1 MSTIT
6 RNQFINQLNEHHG
19 VIDVNNLSDGLKK
32 SLEANGISEKQL
44 KEIAGPDGQIKGK
57 EEFKKLYTAVD
68 RYEEGRS
75 KSFETKVDTCGGQKI
90 PTTEGRLFEAFK
102 KEVDQNRLQ
111 AKYAQPGI
119 KGAKE
124 QPRLEAKSDALI
136 VPPEQRKSHV
146 ILDVKHV
153 FQKSLYP
160 PNDKRGKEACREA
173 AEKQLKDY
181 NKAHHK
187 PHELNGKDQTIQIAY
202 QEDKNGR
209 LKTDSAQAKIA
220 REYID
225 KKLDNGQ
232 PVLVGT
238 SQQRLGINHDKMTD
252 HFVTI
257 IGRGYDK
264 DGRLYY
270 QYRDPG
276 AEKGHS
282 LGKFYVNEKTGKLF
296 KEGENLKDPQW
307 VRQMDY
313 EVTQV
318 RTYKGD

>member
-6 RNQFINQLNEHHG
+6 RNQFINQLNAQHG

-32 SLEANGISEKQL
+32 SLDANGVSEKQL
-44 KEIAGPDGQIKGK
+44 KEIAGADGQIKGK
-57 EEFKKLYTAVD
+57 EEFHKLYKAID
-68 RYEEGRS
+68 RYEDGRS
-75 KSFETKVDTCGGQKI
+75 KSFETHTDTCGGNRM
-90 PTTEGRLFEAFK
+90 PTMEGKLYEAFK
-102 KEVDQNRLQ
+102 KEVEQNRLQ
-111 AKYAQPGI
+111 AKYAQPG
-119 KGAKE
+119 KAE
-124 QPRLEAKSDALI
+124 ATRQPRLTNADAMI
-136 VPPEQRKSHV
+136 VPPDQRKSHV

-153 FQKSLYP
+153 NQKGLYP
-160 PNDKRGKEACREA
+160 TDNDRGNKACREA
-173 AEKQLKDY
+173 AEKQLRDY
-181 NKAHHK
+181 NKAHGK
-187 PHELNGKDQTIQIAY
+187 PHELNGKEQNIQVAY
-202 QEDKNGR
+202 QEDKKGR
-209 LKTDSAQAKIA
+209 VKTDPAQAKIA

-225 KKLDNGQ
+225 KKLESGQ
-232 PVLVGT
+232 PVLVGA
-238 SQQRLGINHDKMTD
+238 SEKKIGINHDKMTD

-276 AEKGHS
+276 AEKDHS
-282 LGKFYVNEKTGKLF
+282 LGKFYVDPHTGKLF
-296 KEGENLKDPQW
+296 KEGENLLKPKY